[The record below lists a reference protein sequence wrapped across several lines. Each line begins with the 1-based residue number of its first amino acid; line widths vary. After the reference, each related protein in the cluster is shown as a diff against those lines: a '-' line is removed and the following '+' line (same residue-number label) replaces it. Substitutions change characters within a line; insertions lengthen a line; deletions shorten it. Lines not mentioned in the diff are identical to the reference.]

1 MIESPRASGLV
12 AAARESSLA
21 KKVVLAYSGGL
32 DTSVAIRWLQEER
45 GYDVV
50 ALTIDLGNEKD
61 LRTVEQRALQI
72 GAIKAIVRDGKRPFI
87 DYFAFPAL
95 MAGAVYEGQYLLATA
110 IGRPLIAR
118 MLVDVAREEGA
129 TAIAHGCTGKGN
141 DQVRFDVATQSLAPD
156 LEIIAPVREHRMSRE
171 EQIEWAAER
180 NVPVPT
186 TKASPY
192 STDENLWGRSIE
204 AGVLED
210 PWAAPPEDIYA
221 WTKSPADAPDTP
233 REVEISFVHGR
244 PVALDGHE
252 MDGVTLVQTLNQ
264 WAGEHGVGRTDL
276 VEDRLIGIKSREVYE
291 APAAWTLH
299 NAHEALEQLT
309 LSKHQ
314 LRVKNSLRQEYADLI
329 YNGLWFT
336 AHHQD
341 LAAYVQS
348 TQRFVTGDVRMRLFK
363 GHATPVGKKSP
374 KSLYSYAL
382 ATYDRG
388 DQYDQSSA
396 VGFIKIWGLPVS
408 QQARTQLLSEG
419 AEPFQLGT
427 TADGSS
433 T

>member
-1 MIESPRASGLV
+1 M
-12 AAARESSLA
+12 A
-21 KKVVLAYSGGL
+21 KKVILAYSGGL
-32 DTSVAIRWLQEER
+32 DTSVAIRWLREER

-61 LRTVEQRALQI
+61 LRTVEQRAMQI
-72 GAIKAIVRDGKRPFI
+72 GAVKAIVRDGKRLFI

-110 IGRPLIAR
+110 IGRPLIAK

-141 DQVRFDVATQSLAPD
+141 DQVRFDVSTQALAPD

-171 EQIEWAAER
+171 EQIEWAAAR
-180 NVPVPT
+180 GVPVPA

-210 PWAAPPEDIYA
+210 PWQAPPEEIYA
-221 WTKSPADAPDTP
+221 WTRSVAEAPEQP
-233 REVEISFVHGR
+233 REIEIAFEHGR
-244 PVALDGHE
+244 PVRLDGHE

-276 VEDRLIGIKSREVYE
+276 VEDRLIGIKSREIYE

-299 NAHEALEQLT
+299 VAHEALEQLT
-309 LSKHQ
+309 LSKPQ
-314 LRVKNSLRQEYADLI
+314 LRTKNALRQEYADLI

-341 LAAYVQS
+341 LAAYVAS
-348 TQRFVTGDVRMRLFK
+348 TQRHVTGTVRMRLHK
-363 GHATPVGKKSP
+363 AQAVPVGKKSP
-374 KSLYSYAL
+374 RSLYSYQL

-388 DQYDQSSA
+388 DSYDQGNA
-396 VGFIKIWGLPVS
+396 VGFIKIWGLPVA
-408 QQARTQLLSEG
+408 QQARTQLLAEG
-419 AEPFQLGT
+419 EEPFQLGT
-427 TADGSS
+427 SEGTPPETRA
-433 T
+433 

>member
-1 MIESPRASGLV
+1 M
-12 AAARESSLA
+12 AR
-21 KKVVLAYSGGL
+21 KVVLAYSGGL

-45 GYDVV
+45 GFDVI

-61 LRTVEQRALQI
+61 LRTVEERALHI
-72 GAIKAIVRDGKRPFI
+72 GAVKALVRDGKRLFV

-95 MAGAVYEGQYLLATA
+95 MAGAVYEGSYLLATA
-110 IGRPLIAR
+110 IGRPLIAK

-141 DQVRFDVATQSLAPD
+141 DQVRFDVSTKALAPD
-156 LEIIAPVREHRMSRE
+156 LEIVAPVREHRMSRE
-171 EQIEWAAER
+171 EQIEWAAAR
-180 NVPVPT
+180 GVPVPA

-204 AGVLED
+204 AGKLED
-210 PWAAPPEDIYA
+210 PWEAPPEEIYA
-221 WTKSPADAPDTP
+221 WTTSPQRSPDAPRD
-233 REVEISFVHGR
+233 VEIGFLHGR
-244 PVALDGHE
+244 PISLNGHE

-264 WAGEHGVGRTDL
+264 WAGEHGIGRTDM
-276 VEDRLIGIKSREVYE
+276 VEDRLIGIKSREIYE

-299 NAHEALEQLT
+299 NAHEALEQMT
-309 LSKHQ
+309 LSKPQ

-348 TQRFVTGDVRMRLFK
+348 TQRFVTGTVRVRLHK
-363 GHATPVGKKSP
+363 GQAVAVGRKSP
-374 KSLYSYAL
+374 RSLYSYAL

-388 DQYDQSSA
+388 DQYDHDA
-396 VGFIKIWGLPVS
+396 ALGFINIWGLPVQ
-408 QQARTQLLSEG
+408 QQARHQLLAEG
-419 AEPFQLGT
+419 EAPFQLGNP
-427 TADGSS
+427 AEGPAKEA
-433 T
+433 

>member
-1 MIESPRASGLV
+1 M
-12 AAARESSLA
+12 A

-32 DTSVAIRWLQEER
+32 DTSVAIRWLKEER
-45 GYDVV
+45 GYDVI

-61 LRTVEQRALQI
+61 LRTVEARAMEI
-72 GAIKAIVRDGKRPFI
+72 GAIKALVRDGKQPFI

-95 MAGAVYEGQYLLATA
+95 MSGAVYEGQYLLATA
-110 IGRPLIAR
+110 IGRPLIAK

-141 DQVRFDVATQSLAPD
+141 DQVRFDVSTQALAPD

-171 EQIEWAAER
+171 EQIEWAAAR
-180 NVPVPT
+180 NVPVPA

-210 PWAAPPEDIYA
+210 PWQAPPEEIYA
-221 WTKSPADAPDTP
+221 WTRSANDAPDTP
-233 REVEISFVHGR
+233 REVEIGFVRGR
-244 PVALDGHE
+244 PVTLDDHE

-276 VEDRLIGIKSREVYE
+276 VEDRLIGIKSREIYE

-299 NAHEALEQLT
+299 VAHEALEQLT
-309 LSKHQ
+309 LSKPQ
-314 LRVKNSLRQEYADLI
+314 LRTKNSLRQEYADLI

-336 AHHQD
+336 PHHQD
-341 LAAYVQS
+341 LASYMAS
-348 TQRFVTGDVRMRLFK
+348 TQRHVTGTIRVRLHK
-363 GHATPVGKKSP
+363 GRAVAVGKKSP
-374 KSLYSYAL
+374 RSLYSYAL

-396 VGFIKIWGLPVS
+396 VGFIKIWGLPVA
-408 QQARTQLLSEG
+408 QQARTQLLAEG
-419 AEPFQLGT
+419 EAPFQLGT
-427 TADGSS
+427 SEPTPEA
-433 T
+433 

>member
-1 MIESPRASGLV
+1 M
-12 AAARESSLA
+12 A
-21 KKVVLAYSGGL
+21 KKVILAYSGGL
-32 DTSVAIRWLQEER
+32 DTSVAIRWLREER

-61 LRTVEQRALQI
+61 LRTVEQRAMQI
-72 GAIKAIVRDGKRPFI
+72 GAVKAIVRDGKRLFI

-110 IGRPLIAR
+110 IGRPLIAK

-141 DQVRFDVATQSLAPD
+141 DQVRFDVSTQALAPD
-156 LEIIAPVREHRMSRE
+156 LEIVAPVREHRMSRE
-171 EQIEWAAER
+171 EQIEWAAAR
-180 NVPVPT
+180 GVPVPA

-210 PWAAPPEDIYA
+210 PWQAPPEEIYA
-221 WTKSPADAPDTP
+221 WTRSVAEAPEQP
-233 REVEISFVHGR
+233 REIEIAFEHGR
-244 PVALDGHE
+244 PVRLDGHE

-276 VEDRLIGIKSREVYE
+276 VEDRLIGIKSREIYE

-299 NAHEALEQLT
+299 VAHEALEQLT
-309 LSKHQ
+309 LSKPQ
-314 LRVKNSLRQEYADLI
+314 LRTKNALRQEYADLI

-341 LAAYVQS
+341 LAAYVAS
-348 TQRFVTGDVRMRLFK
+348 TQRHVTGTVRMRLHK
-363 GHATPVGKKSP
+363 GQAVPVGKKSP
-374 KSLYSYAL
+374 RSLYSYQL

-388 DQYDQSSA
+388 DSYDQGNA
-396 VGFIKIWGLPVS
+396 VGFIKIWGLPVA
-408 QQARTQLLSEG
+408 QQARTQLLAEG
-419 AEPFQLGT
+419 EEPFQLGT
-427 TADGSS
+427 SEGTPPETRA
-433 T
+433 

>member
-1 MIESPRASGLV
+1 MTR
-12 AAARESSLA
+12 
-21 KKVVLAYSGGL
+21 KVVLAYSGGL

-45 GYDVV
+45 GFDVI

-61 LRTVEQRALQI
+61 LQTVEQRALQI
-72 GAIKAIVRDGKRPFI
+72 GAIKAIVRDGKQPFI

-95 MAGAVYEGQYLLATA
+95 MAGAVYEGGYLLATA
-110 IGRPLIAR
+110 IGRPLIAK

-141 DQVRFDVATQSLAPD
+141 DQVRFDVSTQALAPD

-171 EQIEWAAER
+171 EQIEWAAAR
-180 NVPVPT
+180 NVPVPV
-186 TKASPY
+186 TKQSSY

-204 AGVLED
+204 AGLLED
-210 PWAAPPEDIYA
+210 PWVAPPEEIYQ
-221 WTKSPADAPDTP
+221 WTRSIADAPDAP
-233 REVEISFVHGR
+233 REVEIAFVQGR
-244 PVALDGHE
+244 PHALDGQE
-252 MDGVTLVQTLNQ
+252 MDGVTLVQTLNR

-276 VEDRLIGIKSREVYE
+276 VEDRLIGIKSREIYE

-299 NAHEALEQLT
+299 HAHEALEQLT
-309 LSKHQ
+309 LSKPQ

-348 TQRFVTGDVRMRLFK
+348 TQRHVTGTVRMRLHK
-363 GHATPVGKKSP
+363 GQAVPAGRKSP
-374 KSLYSYAL
+374 RSLYSYAL

-388 DQYDQSSA
+388 DQYDQGNA
-396 VGFIKIWGLPVS
+396 VGFIKIWGLPVA
-408 QQARTQLLSEG
+408 QQARAQLLADGEQ
-419 AEPFQLGT
+419 PFQLGT
-427 TADGSS
+427 AEPDAGG
-433 T
+433 

>member
-1 MIESPRASGLV
+1 M
-12 AAARESSLA
+12 A

-32 DTSVAIRWLQEER
+32 DTSVAIRWLKEAR

-61 LRTVEQRALQI
+61 LQTVEQRAMQI
-72 GAIKAIVRDGKRPFI
+72 GAIKAIVRDGKQPFI

-110 IGRPLIAR
+110 IGRPLIAK

-129 TAIAHGCTGKGN
+129 SAIAHGCTGKGN
-141 DQVRFDVATQSLAPD
+141 DQVRFDVSTQALAPD

-171 EQIEWAAER
+171 EQIEWAEER
-180 NVPVPT
+180 GVPVPA
-186 TKASPY
+186 TKASPF

-210 PWAAPPEDIYA
+210 PWASPPEEIYA
-221 WTKSPADAPDTP
+221 WTRGPKEQPETP
-233 REVEISFVHGR
+233 REIEIEFLHGR
-244 PVALDGHE
+244 PVRLNGHE

-264 WAGEHGVGRTDL
+264 WAGEHGVGRTDM
-276 VEDRLIGIKSREVYE
+276 VEDRLIGIKSREIYE

-299 NAHEALEQLT
+299 NAHEALEQMT
-309 LSKHQ
+309 LSKPQ
-314 LRVKNSLRQEYADLI
+314 IRTKNMLRQEYADLI

-341 LAAYVQS
+341 LAAYVAS
-348 TQRFVTGDVRMRLFK
+348 TQRHVTGTVRMRLHK
-363 GHATPVGKKSP
+363 GQAVAVGKKSP

-388 DQYDQSSA
+388 DQYDQGNA
-396 VGFIKIWGLPVS
+396 VGFIKIWGLPVA
-408 QQARTQLLSEG
+408 QQARTQLLAEG
-419 AEPFQLGT
+419 EAPFQLGT
-427 TADGSS
+427 SEPETGKGN
-433 T
+433 

>member
-1 MIESPRASGLV
+1 M
-12 AAARESSLA
+12 A

-32 DTSVAIRWLQEER
+32 DTSVAIRWLKEER
-45 GYDVV
+45 GYDVI

-61 LRTVEQRALQI
+61 LLTVEKRAYEI
-72 GAIKAIVRDGKRPFI
+72 GAVKAIVRDGKQPFI

-110 IGRPLIAR
+110 IGRPLIAK
-118 MLVDVAREEGA
+118 MLVDVAHEEGA
-129 TAIAHGCTGKGN
+129 SAIAHGCTGKGN
-141 DQVRFDVATQSLAPD
+141 DQVRFDVSTNALDPD
-156 LEIIAPVREHRMSRE
+156 LAIVAPVREHRMSRE

-180 NVPVPT
+180 GVPVPA

-210 PWAAPPEDIYA
+210 PWAAPPEEIYA
-221 WTKSPADAPDTP
+221 WTRSAKDAPDAP
-233 REVEISFVHGR
+233 REVEIGFAHGR
-244 PVALDGHE
+244 PVSLDGHE
-252 MDGVTLVQTLNQ
+252 MDGVTLTQTLNQ

-276 VEDRLIGIKSREVYE
+276 VEDRLIGIKSREIYE

-299 NAHEALEQLT
+299 TAHEALEQLT

-314 LRVKNSLRQEYADLI
+314 LRTKNLLRQEYADLI

-348 TQRFVTGDVRMRLFK
+348 TQRHVTGVVRVRLHK
-363 GHATPVGKKSP
+363 GQAVAVGKKSP
-374 KSLYSYAL
+374 RSLYSYQL

-388 DQYDQSSA
+388 DQYDHDSA
-396 VGFIKIWGLPVS
+396 LGFIKIWGLPVA
-408 QQARTQLLSEG
+408 QQAKTQLLADGE
-419 AEPFQLGT
+419 APFQLGT
-427 TADGSS
+427 AEPEPGKSA
-433 T
+433 

>member
-1 MIESPRASGLV
+1 M
-12 AAARESSLA
+12 A

-45 GYDVV
+45 GYDVI

-61 LRTVEQRALQI
+61 LQTVEKRAYEI
-72 GAIKAIVRDGKRPFI
+72 GAVKAIVRDGKQPFI
-87 DYFAFPAL
+87 DFFAFPAL

-110 IGRPLIAR
+110 IGRPLIAK

-129 TAIAHGCTGKGN
+129 SAIAHGCTGKGN
-141 DQVRFDVATQSLAPD
+141 DQVRFDVSTRALDPD
-156 LEIIAPVREHRMSRE
+156 LEIVAPVREHRMSRE
-171 EQIEWAAER
+171 EQIEWAAAR
-180 NVPVPT
+180 NVPVPA

-192 STDENLWGRSIE
+192 SIDENLWGRSIE

-221 WTKSPADAPDTP
+221 WTRSVQASPESP
-233 REVEISFVHGR
+233 REVEIEFAHGR

-264 WAGEHGVGRTDL
+264 WAGEHGIGRTDM
-276 VEDRLIGIKSREVYE
+276 VEDRLIGIKSREIYE

-299 NAHEALEQLT
+299 AAHEALEQLT
-309 LSKHQ
+309 LSKAQ
-314 LRVKNSLRQEYADLI
+314 LRTKNALRQEYADLI

-341 LAAYVQS
+341 LAAYVAS
-348 TQRFVTGDVRMRLFK
+348 TQRHVSGAVRMRLHK
-363 GHATPVGKKSP
+363 GQAVAIGKKSP
-374 KSLYSYAL
+374 KSLYSYQL

-388 DQYDQSSA
+388 DQYDHDAA
-396 VGFIKIWGLPVS
+396 VGFINIWGLPVA
-408 QQARTQLLSEG
+408 QQARKQLLADGE
-419 AEPFQLGT
+419 APFQLGT
-427 TADGSS
+427 SEPGKDA
-433 T
+433 

>member
-1 MIESPRASGLV
+1 M
-12 AAARESSLA
+12 A

-32 DTSVAIRWLQEER
+32 DTSVAIRWLKEER
-45 GYDVV
+45 GYDVI

-61 LRTVEQRALQI
+61 LQTVEKRAMEI

-87 DYFAFPAL
+87 DFFAFPAL
-95 MAGAVYEGQYLLATA
+95 MSGAVYEGQYLLATA
-110 IGRPLIAR
+110 IGRPLIAK
-118 MLVDVAREEGA
+118 MLVDVAHEEGA

-141 DQVRFDVATQSLAPD
+141 DQVRFDVSTQALAPD

-171 EQIEWAAER
+171 EQIEWAAAR
-180 NVPVPT
+180 NVPVPA

-210 PWAAPPEDIYA
+210 PWVSPPEEIYA
-221 WTKSPADAPDTP
+221 WTKSVKDAPNTP
-233 REVEISFVHGR
+233 REIEIGFHHGR
-244 PVALDGHE
+244 PVSLDGHE

-276 VEDRLIGIKSREVYE
+276 VENRLIGIKSREIYE

-299 NAHEALEQLT
+299 VAHEALEQIT
-309 LSKHQ
+309 LSKDQ
-314 LRVKNSLRQEYADLI
+314 ARKKSALRQEYADLI
-329 YNGLWFT
+329 YNGQWFT
-336 AHHQD
+336 AQHQD

-348 TQRFVTGDVRMRLFK
+348 TQRFVTGDVRVRLFK
-363 GHATPVGKKSP
+363 GQAVAVGKRSP

-396 VGFIKIWGLPVS
+396 VGFIKIWGLPVA
-408 QQARTQLLSEG
+408 QQARTQLLAEG
-419 AEPFQLGT
+419 EAPFQLGT
-427 TADGSS
+427 SEQSPDA
-433 T
+433 

>member
-1 MIESPRASGLV
+1 M
-12 AAARESSLA
+12 A

-32 DTSVAIRWLQEER
+32 DTSVAIRWLREVR
-45 GYDVV
+45 GFDVV

-61 LRTVEQRALQI
+61 LETVEQRAMQI
-72 GAIKAIVRDGKRPFI
+72 GAVKALVRDGKQPFI

-95 MAGAVYEGQYLLATA
+95 MAGAVYEGSYLLATA
-110 IGRPLIAR
+110 IGRPLIAKL
-118 MLVDVAREEGA
+118 LVDVAREEGA

-141 DQVRFDVATQSLAPD
+141 DQVRFDVSTKALAPD
-156 LEIIAPVREHRMSRE
+156 LEIVAPVREHRMSRE

-180 NVPVPT
+180 NVPVPA
-186 TKASPY
+186 TKATPY

-204 AGVLED
+204 AGRLED
-210 PWAAPPEDIYA
+210 PWEAPPEDIYA
-221 WTKSPADAPDTP
+221 WTKSVAAAPETP
-233 REVEISFVHGR
+233 REVEIGFLHGK
-244 PVALDGHE
+244 PISLDDHE

-264 WAGEHGVGRTDL
+264 WAGEHGVGRTDM
-276 VEDRLIGIKSREVYE
+276 VEDRLIGIKSREIYE

-348 TQRFVTGDVRMRLFK
+348 TQRFVTGTVRMRLHK
-363 GHATPVGKKSP
+363 GQAVAVGRTSP
-374 KSLYSYAL
+374 RSLYSYAL

-388 DQYDQSSA
+388 DQYDHNA
-396 VGFIKIWGLPVS
+396 AMGFISIWGLPVQ
-408 QQARTQLLSEG
+408 QQAKEQLLAEG
-419 AEPFQLGT
+419 EKPFQLGSP
-427 TADGSS
+427 D
-433 T
+433 

>member
-1 MIESPRASGLV
+1 M
-12 AAARESSLA
+12 AR
-21 KKVVLAYSGGL
+21 KVVLAYSGGL

-45 GYDVV
+45 GFDVI

-61 LRTVEQRALQI
+61 LQTVEQRALKI
-72 GAIKAIVRDGKRPFI
+72 GALKALVRDGKQPFI

-110 IGRPLIAR
+110 IGRPLIAK

-129 TAIAHGCTGKGN
+129 EAIAHGCTGKGN

-171 EQIEWAAER
+171 EQIEWAAAR
-180 NVPVPT
+180 NVPVPV
-186 TKASPY
+186 TKESSY

-210 PWAAPPEDIYA
+210 PWVAPPEDVYM
-221 WTKSPADAPDTP
+221 WTQSAAAAPETP
-233 REVEISFVHGR
+233 REVEIGFAHGR
-244 PVALDGHE
+244 PVSLDGTE
-252 MDGVTLVQTLNQ
+252 MDGVTLVQTLNK
-264 WAGEHGVGRTDL
+264 WAGEHGVGRTDM

-314 LRVKNSLRQEYADLI
+314 LRVKHSLRQEYADLI

-348 TQRFVTGDVRMRLFK
+348 TQRHVTGAIRMRLFK
-363 GHATPVGKKSP
+363 GQAVAVGKKSP
-374 KSLYSYAL
+374 RSLYSYAL

-388 DQYDQSSA
+388 DQYDQGSA

-408 QQARTQLLSEG
+408 QQARTQLLAEG
-419 AEPFQLGT
+419 SQPFQLGT
-427 TADGSS
+427 ADQPAP
-433 T
+433 

>member
-1 MIESPRASGLV
+1 M
-12 AAARESSLA
+12 A

-32 DTSVAIRWLQEER
+32 DTSVGIRWLKEER
-45 GYDVV
+45 GFDVV

-61 LRTVEQRALQI
+61 LQTVEQRAMQI
-72 GAIKAIVRDGKRPFI
+72 GAIKALVRDGKRPFI

-110 IGRPLIAR
+110 IGRPLIAK

-141 DQVRFDVATQSLAPD
+141 DQVRFDVSTQALAPD
-156 LEIIAPVREHRMSRE
+156 LEIIAPVRKHRMSRE
-171 EQIEWAAER
+171 EQIEWAAAR
-180 NVPVPT
+180 DVPVPA

-210 PWAAPPEDIYA
+210 PWQSPPEEIYA
-221 WTKSPADAPDTP
+221 WTASPLTAPDTP
-233 REVEISFVHGR
+233 REVIIGFQHGR
-244 PVALDGHE
+244 PVSLDGQE

-264 WAGEHGVGRTDL
+264 WAGEHGVGRSDL
-276 VEDRLIGIKSREVYE
+276 VENRLIGIKSREIYE

-299 NAHEALEQLT
+299 NAHEALEQIT
-309 LSKHQ
+309 LSKDQ
-314 LRVKNSLRQEYADLI
+314 ARKKSALRQEYADLI
-329 YNGLWFT
+329 YNGHWFT
-336 AHHQD
+336 AQHQD

-348 TQRFVTGDVRMRLFK
+348 TQRFVTGEVRVRLYK
-363 GHATPVGKKSP
+363 GQAVPVGKKSP

-388 DQYDQSSA
+388 DQYDQGSA
-396 VGFIKIWGLPVS
+396 VGFIKIWGLPVA
-408 QQARTQLLSEG
+408 QQARTQLLAEG
-419 AEPFQLGT
+419 EAPFQLGT
-427 TADGSS
+427 SEPEGSRED
-433 T
+433 

>member
-1 MIESPRASGLV
+1 M
-12 AAARESSLA
+12 AR
-21 KKVVLAYSGGL
+21 KVVLAYSGGL

-45 GYDVV
+45 GFDVI

-61 LRTVEQRALQI
+61 LQTVEQRALKI
-72 GAIKAIVRDGKRPFI
+72 GAVKAVVRDGKQPFI

-110 IGRPLIAR
+110 IGRPLIAK

-129 TAIAHGCTGKGN
+129 EAIAHGCTGKGN

-180 NVPVPT
+180 DVAVPV
-186 TKASPY
+186 TKASSY

-204 AGVLED
+204 AGILED
-210 PWAAPPEDIYA
+210 PWVAPPEDIYM
-221 WTKSPADAPDTP
+221 WTKSAEAAPDTP
-233 REVEISFVHGR
+233 REVEIGFQHGR
-244 PVALDGHE
+244 PVRLDGQE
-252 MDGVTLVQTLNQ
+252 MDGVTLVQTLNA
-264 WAGEHGVGRTDL
+264 WAGEHGVGRTDM

-314 LRVKNSLRQEYADLI
+314 LRLKNSLRQEYADLI

-341 LAAYVQS
+341 LAAYVES
-348 TQRFVTGDVRMRLFK
+348 TQRHVTGTIRMRLSK
-363 GHATPVGKKSP
+363 GSAVAVGKKSP
-374 KSLYSYAL
+374 RSLYSYAL

-388 DQYDQSSA
+388 DQYDQGSA
-396 VGFIKIWGLPVS
+396 VGFIKIWGLPVA
-408 QQARTQLLSEG
+408 QQARTQLLAEG
-419 AEPFQLGT
+419 SEPFQLGT
-427 TADGSS
+427 GKDDTSS